1 MAELASVG
9 GYVPLYRIERSVVA
23 EQHGTTASGE
33 TAVPARDETRV
44 TMACEAAGTALDRA
58 PGEVGAVFAASVSDP
73 YAEHGIA
80 AHVASRHGLDGDT
93 RTGDF
98 RATPRAATDAF
109 LSAKRF
115 VAATG
120 ERALVT
126 ASDALPVEP
135 GHDDEAY
142 SGAGAGAALLAPER
156 DGGDRRG
163 DGDDAAPAATIHGV
177 GERTTGFVE
186 RHREHGQ
193 PAESGDRRFEG
204 EYGFGEAVPAA
215 ATAALE
221 TAPAMPAAAVVAAPD
236 ARVARGA
243 IEEFP
248 GEVDLVSTFDAVGYA
263 GSASFLLDLA
273 HLVESR
279 AETTAVALCY
289 GAGGAD
295 AVALTARDGDPP
307 GSTVAEQIDA
317 KRHVTYAEHLR
328 YRQRPEYGGVG
339 P

>member
-1 MAELASVG
+1 MVEIASVG

-23 EQHGTTASGE
+23 EQHGTSASGE

-44 TMACEAAGTALDRA
+44 TMACEAAGTALERS
-58 PGEVGAVFAASVSDP
+58 PGEVGAVFAASVTDP

-80 AHVASRHGLDGDT
+80 AQVAYRHGLEGEC

-98 RATPRAATDAF
+98 QATPRAATDAL

-126 ASDALPVEP
+126 ASDALPVER
-135 GHDDEAY
+135 GHEDEAY
-142 SGAGAGAALLAPER
+142 SGAGAGAAILAPGDA
-156 DGGDRRG
+156 DGETGT
-163 DGDDAAPAATIHGV
+163 ATIHGI

-186 RHREHGQ
+186 RHREHGE

-204 EYGFGEAVPAA
+204 EYGFGEAVPGA

-221 TAPAMPAAAVVAAPD
+221 TAPAMPSHAVVAAPD
-236 ARVARGA
+236 VRVAQGA

-248 GEVDLVSTFDAVGYA
+248 GEVDLVSTFDSVGYA
-263 GSASFLLDLA
+263 GAASFLLDLA
-273 HLVESR
+273 HLVESVDP
-279 AETTAVALCY
+279 ETTAVAACY

-295 AVALTARDGDPP
+295 AVTLSVHATPERD
-307 GSTVAEQIDA
+307 STVAAQLDA
-317 KRHVTYAEHLR
+317 KEHVTYAEHLR
-328 YRQRPEYGGVG
+328 YRDRPEYGGVG
-339 P
+339 L